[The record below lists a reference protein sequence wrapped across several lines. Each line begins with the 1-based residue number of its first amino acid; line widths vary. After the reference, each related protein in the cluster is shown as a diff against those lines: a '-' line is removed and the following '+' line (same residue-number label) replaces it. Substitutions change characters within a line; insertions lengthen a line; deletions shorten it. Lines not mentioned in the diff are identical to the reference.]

1 VKGRAKQYV
10 FISTISVYAGNA
22 KPGADE
28 SDPVAVTDTPD
39 AEANAGALYGP
50 FKALAEK
57 EAERAFPGRAT
68 ILRPGLI
75 VGAGDASDRFTYWP
89 VRIARGGEVL
99 APGNPTD
106 PVQFIDARDVAEF
119 SIRVCE
125 SETMGVFNVT
135 GPKTK
140 LSMAE
145 MLGGIRATMST
156 DAWLTWVDTDFLNAQ
171 RVRPWSHMPVWIPPV
186 GNSAGFTSR
195 SIAKAVA
202 AGLTFRPLADTVKA
216 TLEFYNAQPE
226 ARKAELRSGLPAARE
241 KEVLA
246 AWHARGGG

>member
-1 VKGRAKQYV
+1 
-10 FISTISVYAGNA
+10 
-22 KPGADE
+22 
-28 SDPVAVTDTPD
+28 
-39 AEANAGALYGP
+39 
-50 FKALAEK
+50 
-57 EAERAFPGRAT
+57 
-68 ILRPGLI
+68 

-89 VRIARGGEVL
+89 VRMARGGQVL

-106 PVQFIDARDVAEF
+106 PVQFIDAR
-119 SIRVCE
+119 
-125 SETMGVFNVT
+125 
-135 GPKTK
+135 
-140 LSMAE
+140 AE
-145 MLGGIRATMST
+145 MLGGIRATMTT
-156 DAWLTWVDTDFLNAQ
+156 DAWLTWVDTEFLNAQ

-186 GNSAGFTSR
+186 GQSAGFTSR

-246 AWHARGGG
+246 AWHARPKAP

>member
-1 VKGRAKQYV
+1 
-10 FISTISVYAGNA
+10 
-22 KPGADE
+22 
-28 SDPVAVTDTPD
+28 
-39 AEANAGALYGP
+39 
-50 FKALAEK
+50 
-57 EAERAFPGRAT
+57 
-68 ILRPGLI
+68 
-75 VGAGDASDRFTYWP
+75 
-89 VRIARGGEVL
+89 
-99 APGNPTD
+99 
-106 PVQFIDARDVAEF
+106 VQFIDARDLAEF

-125 SETMGVFNVT
+125 NETMGVFNVT
-135 GPKTK
+135 GPKTR

-156 DAWLTWVDTDFLNAQ
+156 DAWLTWVTADFLNAQ

-186 GNSAGFTSR
+186 GQSAGFTSR

-246 AWHARGGG
+246 AWHARAKTPGG